1 MKITSLTVSGVSFP
15 ASSAIDYSKNKVWSK
30 NTGRTATGKM
40 VGSIKVI
47 KKKLEITYN
56 YLTQAQIQEM
66 DAVVSSMTAYHKV
79 KFYDITE
86 NKEVEFTG
94 YFGDATYP
102 IYGYGAGGKP
112 VVTGYK
118 ISIIEQ

>member
-15 ASSAIDYSKNKVWSK
+15 PSSEINYSKNKIWSK
-30 NTGRTATGKM
+30 NTGRTSTGKM
-40 VGSIKVI
+40 VGSIKAI

-56 YLTQAQIQEM
+56 YLTQAQVQKI
-66 DAVVSSMTAYHKV
+66 DAVVSSTTAFHKV
-79 KFYDITE
+79 KFYDVTSD
-86 NKEVEFTG
+86 KEEEFNG

-102 IYGYGAGGKP
+102 IYGYGYDGNP

-118 ISIIEQ
+118 VSIIEK